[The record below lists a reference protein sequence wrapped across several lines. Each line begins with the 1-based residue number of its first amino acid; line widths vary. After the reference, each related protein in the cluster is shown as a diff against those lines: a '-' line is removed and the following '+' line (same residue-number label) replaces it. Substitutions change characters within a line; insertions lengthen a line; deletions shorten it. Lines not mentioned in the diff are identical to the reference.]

1 MIAPEPS
8 TIDAGRT
15 TTDGEGREEA
25 CAVTPA
31 GRSRRSEESPAAT
44 RLADA
49 EEAAYLRELRER
61 ETHWQG
67 YLD

>member
-1 MIAPEPS
+1 MIAPEPN
-8 TIDAGRT
+8 TIDADRT
-15 TTDGEGREEA
+15 PMDGEGREEA
-25 CAVTPA
+25 CAVSSTS
-31 GRSRRSEESPAAT
+31 RSRRSEESPAAT

-49 EEAAYLRELRER
+49 EEAAYLRELRES